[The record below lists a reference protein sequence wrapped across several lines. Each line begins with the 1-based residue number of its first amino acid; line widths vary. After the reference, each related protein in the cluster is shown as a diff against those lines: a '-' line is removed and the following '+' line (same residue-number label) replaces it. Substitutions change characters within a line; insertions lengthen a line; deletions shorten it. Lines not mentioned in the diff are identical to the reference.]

1 MPCTPSYCDLHDYAV
16 SPSWCNYAYAN
27 APRVEQPPAISI
39 EQIKLL
45 IREASDEVIEEL
57 RDEISNNNRYPR
69 TVSPTPRPQSGAF
82 KGVDV

>member
-27 APRVEQPPAISI
+27 APRVERPPAIPI

-45 IREASDEVIEEL
+45 IREATDEVYEEL
-57 RDEISNNNRYPR
+57 RDEISKNTRYNRPE
-69 TVSPTPRPQSGAF
+69 TSKPQQKTF